1 MKKILALVM
10 ALALVLLAA
19 PGLAEMKEFTY
30 CVPRTV
36 ENLEDSPFHI
46 AQRLLAEEGYTMNI
60 QETFGTTDTK
70 MVATNQAQFCGPGP
84 FYVLSA
90 VAEGLP
96 IKAII
101 GYDSI
106 NIWGIAVTSDSP
118 VQSFEDMIGAPGE
131 VRPQADRRSGRS
143 LLGDAHH
150 PDPEGCR
157 R

>member
-84 FYVLSA
+84 WPKACPSRRLSA
-90 VAEGLP
+90 MTPSTSGALRLP
-96 IKAII
+96 PIRPF
-101 GYDSI
+101 
-106 NIWGIAVTSDSP
+106 SP
-118 VQSFEDMIGAPGE
+118 S
-131 VRPQADRRSGRS
+131 RT
-143 LLGDAHH
+143 
-150 PDPEGCR
+150 
-157 R
+157 